1 MFTRALRP
9 LEKPNEQ
16 RIWNNTNWIH
26 LIRKKC
32 QKFLTGIEKP
42 PQFELLKYFPL
53 RTLICSQR
61 IRQLVGMAADDTL
74 IVIQTGVNS

>member
-1 MFTRALRP
+1 MYYVHL
-9 LEKPNEQ
+9 KPIEQ
-16 RIWNNTNWIH
+16 RICNITKWIH
-26 LIRKKC
+26 LIRKKR
-32 QKFLTGIEKP
+32 QKFLTGIKKP

-61 IRQLVGMAADDTL
+61 ICQLVGMAADDTL